1 MNIYL
6 IILKFYASTR
16 VVKNYSTP
24 IWSRVL
30 ELLGTALLRCLIC
43 RELKMSSVTVNIY
56 SPLEKYDNLPNV
68 DSQLDDR
75 SCSVSRRQTVLL
87 SLSVYLS
94 VANLPA
100 CLSV

>member
-30 ELLGTALLRCLIC
+30 ALLALLELLGTALQMNNYFATAPAKRFALHNCTTLV
-43 RELKMSSVTVNIY
+43 LQGSAVV
-56 SPLEKYDNLPNV
+56 
-68 DSQLDDR
+68 
-75 SCSVSRRQTVLL
+75 RQQI
-87 SLSVYLS
+87 
-94 VANLPA
+94 
-100 CLSV
+100 